1 MTFVT
6 FEKMGYGYFWL
17 SINCAKAIKLE
28 KGPIQNKTSLSYTV
42 LFIMLIM
49 ISNLRFS
56 SMYVYYSIDREGFI
70 ERLCE
75 NKDKPELKCD
85 GKCML
90 AKMLQAQT
98 DEDEQPMPMIG
109 WEQNLVFCLDLPEYR
124 LQNASALHNAFFHYF
139 NNYTYHFSD
148 SLNKPP
154 IV

>member
-1 MTFVT
+1 LSQIAIHNKVRHPILVGVFV
-6 FEKMGYGYFWL
+6 
-17 SINCAKAIKLE
+17 A
-28 KGPIQNKTSLSYTV
+28 
-42 LFIMLIM
+42 FIL

-90 AKMLQAQT
+90 AQMLRAQSA
-98 DEDEQPMPMIG
+98 EDEQPMPMIG
-109 WEQNLVFCLDLPEYR
+109 WEQILVFLVKLPDF
-124 LQNASALHNAFFHYF
+124 QLHKSVNPDAECHRYTNHYSF
-139 NNYTYHFSD
+139 RFSNV
-148 SLNKPP
+148 LNKPP

>member
-1 MTFVT
+1 M
-6 FEKMGYGYFWL
+6 
-17 SINCAKAIKLE
+17 
-28 KGPIQNKTSLSYTV
+28 
-42 LFIMLIM
+42 LFILLIM

-75 NKDKPELKCD
+75 NKDKPEMKCD

-109 WEQNLVFCLDLPEYR
+109 WEQEVFFCLALPEYQFQEPNIE
-124 LQNASALHNAFFHYF
+124 LPSQFHYVEH
-139 NNYTYHFSD
+139 NSYNLIHR
-148 SLNKPP
+148 LIKPP